1 MTLTNYFLEKPCAN
15 GKQAHPF
22 RKNQPFKVVNLQPL
36 LVALITHIPYKRV
49 AFEFII
55 KHDTEDYSDYCL
67 PIFFFGIGVRSH
79 NRKALARGR
88 VV

>member
-1 MTLTNYFLEKPCAN
+1 MVRT
-15 GKQAHPF
+15 
-22 RKNQPFKVVNLQPL
+22 NLQPL